1 MVPIMDN
8 DRDHIMVID
17 KDLIWLPI
25 TVNDKDLLRL
35 LIRV

>member
-17 KDLIWLPI
+17 KDLIWLMI
-25 TVNDKDLLRL
+25 MVSYG
-35 LIRV
+35 VC

>member
-8 DRDHIMVID
+8 DRDHIMGID

-25 TVNDKDLLRL
+25 TGTYYGK
-35 LIRV
+35 

>member
-25 TVNDKDLLRL
+25 TGTYYGK
-35 LIRV
+35 